1 MSKLNIIL
9 CLAIF
14 HIVLFF
20 IPILAKAATITEL
33 RKSIELKNQEI
44 QKLEED
50 IKKYKN
56 ELATTQTRG
65 KTLKEEIARLDREI
79 KKLNSDITLTE
90 RQIQKK
96 ELEIDALGLDIQASE
111 RKIATM
117 RRGLAGLIQTLF
129 EEDQTSLMTALLR
142 YGILSD
148 FFRHIGYI
156 DLLQEKIVSSV
167 ETLRN
172 LQRYLNEKKSASE
185 AKKEELADLSRL
197 LRTRRNAQNST
208 KGDKNTILALTKSQE
223 KAYQALVKTQE
234 ARREA
239 LEDEIHAIEAQIK
252 IAIDPSS
259 LPPKGHGILGYPLPE
274 VSLLSCW
281 KGGGGLKNCLTQ
293 FFGNTS
299 FAAAGAYAGKGH
311 NGVDFRAENGTPVFA
326 AEGGIVHG
334 TGDTDIG
341 CKRASYGKWILVKH
355 SNNLTTLY
363 AHLSAIGVSQGQ
375 TVKRG
380 ERIGLSGQSGY
391 ATGPHLHFG
400 LYASQAV
407 SIEAIRSK
415 VCGRLMTLPISA
427 INGYLDPLDY
437 L

>member
-1 MSKLNIIL
+1 MFAPQHS
-9 CLAIF
+9 
-14 HIVLFF
+14 H
-20 IPILAKAATITEL
+20 AATIEEL

-50 IKKYKN
+50 LKKYKN

-79 KKLNSDITLTE
+79 KKLNSGITLTE

-96 ELEIDALGLDIQASE
+96 ELEIDALALDIQEKE
-111 RKIATM
+111 RKISTM

-129 EEDQTSLMTALLR
+129 EEDQTSLVTVFLR

-148 FFRHIGYI
+148 FLRHIGYI
-156 DLLQEKIVSSV
+156 DLLQGKIVTSV
-167 ETLRN
+167 ETLRT
-172 LQRYLNEKKSASE
+172 LQRELNEKKLAVE
-185 AKKEELADLSRL
+185 AKKDELADLSKL
-197 LRTRRNAQNST
+197 LRTRRNAQSST
-208 KGDKNTILALTKSQE
+208 KEDKNTILILTKSKE
-223 KAYQALVKTQE
+223 KAYQTLVKTQE

-239 LEDEIHAIEAQIK
+239 LEDEIYAIEAQIK

-259 LPPKGHGILGYPLPE
+259 LPPKGHGILASPLPE
-274 VSLLSCW
+274 VGLLSCW
-281 KGGGGLKNCLTQ
+281 QGGGGVKNCLTQ

-299 FAAAGAYAGKGH
+299 FAAAGGYSGKGH

-326 AEGGIVHG
+326 AENGIVQG

-355 SNNLTTLY
+355 PNNLTTLY
-363 AHLSAIGVSQGQ
+363 AHISAISIAQGQ

-400 LYASQAV
+400 VYASQAV
-407 SIEAIRSK
+407 SIESVRSK

-427 INGYLDPLDY
+427 INGYLDPMDY